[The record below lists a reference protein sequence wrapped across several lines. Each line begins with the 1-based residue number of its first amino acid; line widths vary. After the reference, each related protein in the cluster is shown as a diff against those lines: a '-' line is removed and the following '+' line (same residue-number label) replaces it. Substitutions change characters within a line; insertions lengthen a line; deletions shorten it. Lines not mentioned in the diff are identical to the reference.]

1 MSIWFF
7 FFALCLGIAT
17 FLHYKSVEHIEFQE
31 KYGKEK
37 GAKICKN
44 CGIISGT
51 LESIAL
57 AGLWISPQPTFVIP
71 VFPGLAFS
79 VGNFST
85 PILHLIFSLP
95 LAISAIWFGI
105 GGVKAVGFRVAE
117 THVCPEKIVTTGVYS
132 VVRHPQYFGWMLAH
146 IGISILF
153 SAWYSLLFTPVL
165 LVIIYL
171 ISRKEEEE
179 LINEFGREY
188 ENYRKEVSMLI
199 PFL

>member
-1 MSIWFF
+1 
-7 FFALCLGIAT
+7 
-17 FLHYKSVEHIEFQE
+17 
-31 KYGKEK
+31 
-37 GAKICKN
+37 
-44 CGIISGT
+44 
-51 LESIAL
+51 
-57 AGLWISPQPTFVIP
+57 
-71 VFPGLAFS
+71 
-79 VGNFST
+79 
-85 PILHLIFSLP
+85 
-95 LAISAIWFGI
+95 
-105 GGVKAVGFRVAE
+105 
-117 THVCPEKIVTTGVYS
+117 
-132 VVRHPQYFGWMLAH
+132 MLAH